1 MRSVDPAQLEELA
14 RKLDGE
20 NGVAGAMNEAFERA
34 RNLDASG
41 MLAGLRPL
49 RTWVDETGPE
59 LRSRAAHARLEDG
72 DPAAGLLLA
81 GFTTAELGDHDGVF
95 SPDDLLLANTAAAND
110 ALPPREDGEGI
121 DDYLNRLAA
130 HLIAHA
136 PGLEPHEATIDELL
150 KLGRDALSFTA
161 AAAVVAAQG
170 GALLRLRHGGKLVA
184 PGSGITSFIVNRGVV
199 PGLRAVTGRTAV
211 TIGALLTSFGKN
223 RVRRDDLIGAG
234 LKAARKSALF
244 QANVG
249 GLSLARFSSA
259 LLGSEAAALNL
270 GARSA
275 GQANLVKM
283 FSKSYRAA
291 RTASNSTRVAS
302 ALGTGLKDVGR
313 VSGYLRGAG
322 VVGGVL
328 STGYSVAN
336 VLSQD
341 PGKAWKEDKVGYMA
355 DWAEVGFNASLTAAM
370 VAPNPA
376 TIGAAVVTG
385 AVYGGLKAWEHKDTI
400 KEYGGKVVKEA
411 SKLADAA
418 LDTAGRAVDGLKSGL
433 GKLNPWG

>member
-81 GFTTAELGDHDGVF
+81 GFTTAELGNHDGVF

-161 AAAVVAAQG
+161 AAAVVVAQG
-170 GALLRLRHGGKLVA
+170 GSLLRHLRYQAPLAA
-184 PGSGITSFIVNRGVV
+184 PGTSITALIVNRGIL
-199 PGLRAVTGRTAV
+199 PGLRTLGGPAFALGWHLQNMGRR
-211 TIGALLTSFGKN
+211 
-223 RVRRDDLIGAG
+223 RVRREAAIGARAG
-234 LKAARKSALF
+234 AVMGSDYFRRSI
-244 QANVG
+244 ANVSISKLG
-249 GLSLARFSSA
+249 SA
-259 LLGSEAAALNL
+259 LLGSNAAAVRL
-270 GARSA
+270 GAPTA
-275 GQANLVKM
+275 GQANLVRM
-283 FSKSYRAA
+283 FQHSYGAA
-291 RTASNSTRVAS
+291 RTASAPASVAS
-302 ALGTGLKDVGR
+302 ALSTGLKDVGR

-418 LDTAGRAVDGLKSGL
+418 RDTAGRAVDGLKSGL